1 MTSDIFK
8 IYIDRL
14 RLASTEE
21 IQGSINP
28 SFLEVADG
36 RLFFKDPIEL
46 SGSAYLADDHLIL
59 HLNVKTSYTSFC
71 KICNEEVSTPF
82 FLEGLYITEELENVS
97 GKEYDFTHP
106 LRDAIL
112 LEIPLY
118 TECNGMCPRR
128 ASLSQYFKQSIPG
141 E

>member
-1 MTSDIFK
+1 MTRDIFK

-14 RLASTEE
+14 QLSSNEE
-21 IQGSINP
+21 IQGSMNP

-36 RLFFKDPIEL
+36 RLFFREPIEL

-59 HLNVKTSYTSFC
+59 HLNVKTSYVSFC
-71 KICNEEVSTPF
+71 KICNEEISTPF
-82 FLEGLYITEELENVS
+82 LLEGLYITEELENVS
-97 GKEYDFTHP
+97 GQVYDFSHP

-118 TECNGMCPRR
+118 TECNGNCPSR
-128 ASLSQYFKQSIPG
+128 ASLNEYFKQSISG